1 MLAGGAWNGKKNWNY
16 ACFAKSPGDA
26 LGCAV
31 LSRYPLHAMTVHT
44 LDIRTHTKQP
54 RMRPVICVSVLQGS
68 RSLTLCVNH
77 WKSKLGGEKESGLW
91 RSWQESVLA
100 KLLLETSGSAA
111 VACGD
116 FNRDITEF
124 SRGVEEDTV
133 VLHRAGF
140 GTVSEALVKSL
151 WLSENARAMYSY
163 YYDGKGERIDHFFIS
178 GAAEALSFAAE
189 TDGPWADE
197 EGIPIRYAMYTG
209 KGYSDHLPIAASI
222 RY

>member
-1 MLAGGAWNGKKNWNY
+1 M
-16 ACFAKSPGDA
+16 
-26 LGCAV
+26 
-31 LSRYPLHAMTVHT
+31 
-44 LDIRTHTKQP
+44 
-54 RMRPVICVSVLQGS
+54 
-68 RSLTLCVNH
+68 
-77 WKSKLGGEKESGLW
+77 
-91 RSWQESVLA
+91 
-100 KLLLETSGSAA
+100 LLETSGSAA

-151 WLSENARAMYSY
+151 WLSENAPAMYSY

-197 EGIPIRYAMYTG
+197 NGVPVRYAMYTG
-209 KGYSDHLPIAASI
+209 KGYSDHLPVAASI